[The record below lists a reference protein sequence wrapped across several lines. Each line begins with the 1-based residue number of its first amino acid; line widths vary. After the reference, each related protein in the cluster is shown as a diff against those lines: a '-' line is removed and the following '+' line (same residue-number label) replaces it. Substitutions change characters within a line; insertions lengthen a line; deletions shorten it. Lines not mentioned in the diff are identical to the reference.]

1 MAGTKFHHR
10 IPILGR
16 PFLQRNAIRLQRD
29 QALQEL
35 ARVRVQRDEA
45 WRERDEAVASRQGH
59 RADDSEEARVV
70 QTAEQARL
78 AEEAEEE
85 TRTFREESYRNPDF
99 LDAPGGIALGQSI
112 DAGGIIRHVVRAYK
126 SDRLPDSKP
135 TAVWEFIYTSRQAP
149 LHDVL
154 TGDDLSAIENLLRR
168 PGDSSSAANP
178 IG

>member
-1 MAGTKFHHR
+1 MIELAAAPQPKVPREQLAMPGTKFHHR

-16 PFLQRNAIRLQRD
+16 PFLQRNEVRLQRD

-35 ARVRVQRDEA
+35 ARVRAQRDEA
-45 WRERDEAVASRQGH
+45 WRERDEALASRQGH

-85 TRTFREESYRNPDF
+85 TRTFREESYRDPDF
-99 LDAPGGIALGQSI
+99 LDAPGGIAVGQSI
-112 DAGGIIRHVVRAYK
+112 DDGEIIRRVVRAYK

-135 TAVWEFIYTSRQAP
+135 TAVWNSSTLR
-149 LHDVL
+149 D
-154 TGDDLSAIENLLRR
+154 RR
-168 PGDSSSAANP
+168 PFMTF
-178 IG
+178 